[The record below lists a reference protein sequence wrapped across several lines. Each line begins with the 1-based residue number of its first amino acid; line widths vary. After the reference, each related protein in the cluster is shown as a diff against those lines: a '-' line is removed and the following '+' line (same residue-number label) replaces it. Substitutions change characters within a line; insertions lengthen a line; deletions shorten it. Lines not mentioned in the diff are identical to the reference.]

1 MASTFGIPAAS
12 SHISISDNKVRSE
25 LSSALDGLDN
35 AAVDLLNAAEIL
47 SKRLEPVT
55 SQYAASAKAQEPAA
69 APRQA
74 PSCITV
80 GRIQDI
86 TERLYAIRH
95 VLGEQH
101 DALVV

>member
-1 MASTFGIPAAS
+1 MASITGYSTPSPISAS
-12 SHISISDNKVRSE
+12 DRVSE
-25 LSSALDGLDN
+25 LSSALNGLDN